1 VPFALAHGVTRLIL
15 SLFLALPLF
24 AQALDVRTL
33 AGPTSGGGFADA
45 SGADARFSAP
55 RAIAAD
61 ASGTLYVADTGNHA
75 IRKITAA
82 GDVSTVAGVP
92 GIAGHRDGPAGNALF
107 RFPAGIALDATNG
120 TLYVSDKDNHVIRRI
135 TPDGQVSTLAGTP
148 GVAGSADAQGAAAKF
163 AFPRG
168 LELDGN
174 GVLLVADAGNHV
186 IRSVTQD
193 GVATKFAGTWLT
205 PGGANGPVNIARF
218 NQPSDVA
225 IDRTTGTVFVAD
237 SGTHRIRKIAGGE
250 VTTLAGDD
258 RGYFDA
264 AGTSA
269 EFDTPYGLDIDA
281 TGTLYVADHNNA
293 VVRRVTSAGTV
304 TTLAGTNSIGTRD
317 GTGTSARFSTP
328 SGIAI
333 GSDGAVYVADTLS
346 HAIRRIVP
354 SSTVVTTL
362 AGSKPELGYAEGTGT
377 AARFRFPFG
386 VASDNEGNIYVAD
399 DTTVRRITP
408 AGVTSLVA
416 GSPGVAGFV
425 DGVGANAR
433 FGALTAIAYGPGGML
448 YVTDPSNNAVRRIT
462 PAGVVTTVAATPE
475 LTNPWGIAVDAA
487 GTLYVT
493 NLGTH
498 SVATISPN
506 GTVTTLAGG
515 VRGFA
520 DGTGAQ
526 ARFDL
531 PSGITVDGAGNVY
544 VADFGNNMIRK
555 ITPAGAVSILVPV
568 SAGLV
573 SPSGI
578 VAESDGDLY
587 VSDYNH
593 MIYRVT
599 STGVVTAVAGSPSS
613 PGNVNG
619 TGSRARFAF
628 PEQIDLTPNGDLV
641 IADSYNHAIR
651 IASPADPVRR
661 RLVRP

>member
-1 VPFALAHGVTRLIL
+1 VPFALALRVTRLIL

-33 AGPTSGGGFADA
+33 AGPTSGGGFADG
-45 SGADARFSAP
+45 SGANARFSAP

-61 ASGTLYVADTGNHA
+61 ASGNIYVADTGNHA

-82 GDVSTVAGVP
+82 GAVSTIAGVP
-92 GIAGHRDGPAGNALF
+92 GAAGHRDGPAGNALF
-107 RFPAGIALDATNG
+107 RFPAGIAVDSANG
-120 TLYVSDKDNHVIRRI
+120 TIYVSDKDNHVIRRI

-148 GVAGSADAQGAAAKF
+148 GVAGSADAQGSAAKF
-163 AFPRG
+163 AYPRG
-168 LELDGN
+168 LELDASGIIY
-174 GVLLVADAGNHV
+174 VADTQNHV
-186 IRSVTQD
+186 IRRVTPD
-193 GVATKFAGTWLT
+193 GMVTKAAGTWLA
-205 PGGANGPVNIARF
+205 PGGANGPVETARF

-225 IDRTTGTVFVAD
+225 IDLTTNTIFVAD
-237 SGTHRIRKIAGGE
+237 SGTHRIRKIADGN

-281 TGTLYVADHNNA
+281 SGTLYVADHSNA
-293 VVRRVTSAGTV
+293 VVRRVSAGGNV

-317 GTGTSARFSTP
+317 GTGNNARFSTP

-354 SSTVVTTL
+354 SSAVVTTL

-377 AARFRFPFG
+377 TARFRFPFG
-386 VASDNEGNIYVAD
+386 VASDDSGNIYVAD
-399 DTTVRRITP
+399 DTAVRRITP

-425 DGVGANAR
+425 DATGTSAR
-433 FGALTAIAYGPGGML
+433 FGALTAIAFGPGGML
-448 YVTDPSNNAVRRIT
+448 YVADPSNNAVRRIT
-462 PAGVVTTVAATPE
+462 PAGVVTTIASSPQ
-475 LTNPWGIAVDAA
+475 LTSPWGIAVDAA
-487 GTLYVT
+487 STLYVT

-498 SVATISPN
+498 SIVTISPS

-515 VRGFA
+515 IRGWA

-544 VADFGNNMIRK
+544 VADFGNDMVRK
-555 ITPAGAVSILVPV
+555 ITPAGVVSTLVPLT
-568 SAGLV
+568 AGLV

-578 VAESDGDLY
+578 VAEADGDLY

-599 STGVVTAVAGSPSS
+599 SSGVVTAVAGLPSS

-619 TGSRARFAF
+619 TASRARFAF

-651 IASPADPVRR
+651 IASPATTVRR

>member
-1 VPFALAHGVTRLIL
+1 MTRLIL
-15 SLFLALPLF
+15 SLLLALPLF
-24 AQALDVRTL
+24 AQPLDVRTL
-33 AGPTSGGGFADA
+33 AGPTSGGGFADG

-61 ASGTLYVADTGNHA
+61 VSGNIYVADTGNHA

-82 GDVSTVAGVP
+82 GGVSTIAGVP
-92 GIAGHRDGPAGNALF
+92 GLAGHRDGPAGNALF
-107 RFPAGIALDATNG
+107 RFPAGIAVDSTTG
-120 TLYVSDKDNHVIRRI
+120 TIYVSDKDNHVIRRI

-148 GVAGSADAQGAAAKF
+148 GVAGSADAQGSAAKF

-168 LELDGN
+168 LELDASGI
-174 GVLLVADAGNHV
+174 LYVADTQNHV
-186 IRSVTQD
+186 IRRVTPD
-193 GVATKFAGTWLT
+193 GMVTKAAGTWLA
-205 PGGANGPVNIARF
+205 PGGANGPVETARF

-225 IDRTTGTVFVAD
+225 IDVTTNTIFIAD
-237 SGTHRIRKIAGGE
+237 SGTHRIRKIANGT

-281 TGTLYVADHNNA
+281 SGTLYVADHSNA
-293 VVRRVTSAGTV
+293 VVRRVSAAGNV
-304 TTLAGTNSIGTRD
+304 TTLAGTNSIGSRD
-317 GTGTSARFSTP
+317 GTGNNARFSTP

-354 SSTVVTTL
+354 SSAVVTTL

-386 VASDNEGNIYVAD
+386 VASDDNGNIYVAD
-399 DTTVRRITP
+399 DTAVRRITP

-425 DGVGANAR
+425 DGTGTSAR
-433 FGALTAIAYGPGGML
+433 FGALTAIAVGPGGML

-462 PAGVVTTVAATPE
+462 PAGVVTTVAASPQ
-475 LTNPWGIAVDAA
+475 LTAPWGIAVDAA
-487 GTLYVT
+487 STLYVT
-493 NLGTH
+493 NLGAH
-498 SVATISPN
+498 SIVTISPS

-515 VRGFA
+515 IRGWA
-520 DGTGAQ
+520 DGSGAQ

-544 VADFGNNMIRK
+544 VADFGNDMVRK
-555 ITPAGAVSILVPV
+555 ITPAGVVSTLVPV

-578 VAESDGDLY
+578 VAEADGDLY

-599 STGVVTAVAGSPSS
+599 SAGVVTAVAGAPSS

-619 TGSRARFAF
+619 IGSRARFAF
-628 PEQIDLTPNGDLV
+628 PEQIDLTPTGDLV

-651 IASPADPVRR
+651 IASSATTVRR